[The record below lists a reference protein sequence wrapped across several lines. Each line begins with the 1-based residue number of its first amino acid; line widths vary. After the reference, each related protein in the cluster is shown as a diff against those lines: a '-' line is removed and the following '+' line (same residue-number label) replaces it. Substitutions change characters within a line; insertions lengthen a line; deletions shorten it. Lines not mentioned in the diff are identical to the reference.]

1 MLTRSNHF
9 VALLDELARM
19 RGRTVGVFRGMNL
32 ALGLSEIESVVL
44 SAVVGAARPP
54 TVPQIGRSLGH
65 ARQVIQRA
73 SDTLAARGLIVSEDN
88 PDHRRARL
96 LAPTKAGRTLKQVAD
111 TEGLVLAEAMTDGL
125 DTALIERVVAD
136 LHAIRVAIEGNLRR
150 TAKTGEEDE

>member
-1 MLTRSNHF
+1 MFSRSTHF

-19 RGRTVGVFRGMNL
+19 QGRTLSVFRGMNL
-32 ALGLSEIESVVL
+32 ALGLSELESVVL

-73 SDTLAARGLIVSEDN
+73 SDALMARGLIASLDN

-96 LAPTKAGRTLKQVAD
+96 LVPTTAGRELKQAAD
-111 TEGLVLAEAMTDGL
+111 QEGLALADAMTNGL
-125 DTALIERVVAD
+125 DGALIARVVQD
-136 LHAIRVAIEGNLRR
+136 LHAVRVAIESNLRR
-150 TAKTGEEDE
+150 TAGTSEDEE